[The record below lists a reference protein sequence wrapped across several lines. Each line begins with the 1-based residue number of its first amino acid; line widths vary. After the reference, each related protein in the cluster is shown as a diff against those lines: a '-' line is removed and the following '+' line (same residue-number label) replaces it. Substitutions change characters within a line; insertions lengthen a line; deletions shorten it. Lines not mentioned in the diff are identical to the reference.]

1 MDDKNLAPYVGPIYG
16 QNDGGTVTNCWKDGY
31 VKIETGN
38 LHSFKEGVTK
48 YDQTR
53 NINDNY
59 DV

>member
-1 MDDKNLAPYVGPIYG
+1 MGPIYG